1 MTPAEILALAIAI
14 LTAVLALLSWLQP
27 MFLPVFLTIF
37 GAAAGTWALL
47 RLRPAVTRYRS
58 VKRSPSGVRNEA
70 VIALFD
76 VVFAIVVLSVTIV
89 YLGMLGF
96 SLWYAY
102 SPVYAD
108 LFQKL
113 LDWSAI
119 PTGLWGLYVGYQI
132 RGATIAA
139 PLVYAPP
146 AGWMSEGKYFAIALG
161 VAVLVVLIGVGI
173 FILWPSGA
181 TMLLMIPIAMVAPVI
196 GILVANSLDHP

>member
-1 MTPAEILALAIAI
+1 
-14 LTAVLALLSWLQP
+14 
-27 MFLPVFLTIF
+27 
-37 GAAAGTWALL
+37 
-47 RLRPAVTRYRS
+47 
-58 VKRSPSGVRNEA
+58 

-96 SLWYAY
+96 SLWEAY
-102 SPVYAD
+102 LAVYAD

-132 RGATIAA
+132 RGATI
-139 PLVYAPP
+139 PLLSSDVSP

-161 VAVLVVLIGVGI
+161 VAVLVVLLGVGI
-173 FILWPSGA
+173 FIRWPSGA
-181 TMLLMIPIAMVAPVI
+181 TMLLMIPIAMIAPVI